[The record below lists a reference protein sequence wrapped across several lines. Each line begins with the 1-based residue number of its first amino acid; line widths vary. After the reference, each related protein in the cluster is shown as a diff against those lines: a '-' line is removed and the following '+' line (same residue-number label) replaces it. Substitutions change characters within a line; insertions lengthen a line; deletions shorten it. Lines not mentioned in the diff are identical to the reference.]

1 MNEIYIN
8 ISIIEYNNGK
18 IDCMYTEQV
27 NDEPMTIKPIDLDR
41 ARRLMWELVLAG
53 GKKTVEIN
61 RYDRN
66 IVRRDAYIILPN

>member
-8 ISIIEYNNGK
+8 ISIIEYGNGRM
-18 IDCMYTEQV
+18 DCLYTEQV

-53 GKKTVEIN
+53 GKRTVRVN
-61 RYDRN
+61 RLDRS
-66 IVRRDAYIILPN
+66 IVSRDAYIFLPN